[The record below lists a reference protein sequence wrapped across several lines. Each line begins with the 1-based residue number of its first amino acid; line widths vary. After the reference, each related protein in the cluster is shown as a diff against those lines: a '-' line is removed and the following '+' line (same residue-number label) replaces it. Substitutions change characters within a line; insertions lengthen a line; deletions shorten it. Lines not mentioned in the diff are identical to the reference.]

1 MLPLTARAVGAPVAV
16 AALVVALLGIG
27 QVAGALPAG
36 ALTARAGERRAMLVA
51 AAVSAAAL
59 AGAALAGSVAVLA
72 LCVLALG
79 LAAGVWGLARQSYL
93 TAAAPVRLRARALST
108 LGGVGRI
115 GLFAG
120 PFAGAAGTA
129 LLGRAGAYAVAGL
142 VVLAAAVVVLVLPDP
157 AAPAPAA
164 GAAAPARAGALAVLR
179 EHARLLSTLGAAA
192 LAVQAVRQS
201 RQTVLPL
208 WCEQIGLDA
217 TGASLVVGLSG
228 AVDTALFYPAGAVMD
243 RFGRRVAAVPS
254 MLVLGGAHALLPLAH
269 TGTGVALV
277 GALMGLGNGMGAG
290 LVMTLG
296 ADAAPPGQR
305 ARFLGAWRMVTDT
318 GVAAGPVLVGAL
330 AGAATLAVAGG
341 GVAVLA
347 LAAAAGLA
355 AWVPRGGG
363 GGARG
368 RAPPPPPPRRAPP
381 APPPGARA
389 DRGRPHLT
397 SGRCSG

>member
-1 MLPLTARAVGAPVAV
+1 MASPGWDRSWRSLAAVYAPAALFSTSQGAVLPILPLTARAVGAPVAA
-16 AALVVALLGIG
+16 AALVVALLGVG

-36 ALTARAGERRAMLVA
+36 VLTARAGERRAMLSA

-59 AGAALAGSVAVLA
+59 AGAAAARSVAVLA
-72 LCVLALG
+72 LSALALG
-79 LAAGVWGLARQSYL
+79 VAAGVWGLARQSYL
-93 TAAAPVRLRARALST
+93 TAAAPVHLRARALST

-142 VVLAAAVVVLVLPDP
+142 VVLAAAVVVLALPDP
-157 AAPAPAA
+157 APPGLPA
-164 GAAAPARAGALAVLR
+164 GAPPAVRGGVLAVLR
-179 EHARLLSTLGAAA
+179 EQARVLSTLGAAA

-208 WCEQIGLDA
+208 WCEQTGLDA
-217 TGASLVVGLSG
+217 TATSLVVGLSG

-243 RFGRRVAAVPS
+243 RFGRRVVGVPS

-269 TGTGVALV
+269 TGAGVALV

-305 ARFLGAWRMVTDT
+305 ARFLGAWRLVTDT
-318 GVAAGPVLVGAL
+318 GVAAGPVLVGAA
-330 AGAATLAVAGG
+330 AGAATLAVASG

-347 LAAAAGLA
+347 VAAAAGLA
-355 AWVPRGGG
+355 AWVPRG
-363 GGARG
+363 R
-368 RAPPPPPPRRAPP
+368 PR
-381 APPPGARA
+381 
-389 DRGRPHLT
+389 
-397 SGRCSG
+397 

>member
-1 MLPLTARAVGAPVAV
+1 MADTGWDGSRRALITVYAPAALFSTSQGAVLPVLPLTARAVGAPVAV
-16 AALVVALLGIG
+16 AALVVALLGVG
-27 QVAGALPAG
+27 QVVGALPAG

-59 AGAALAGSVAVLA
+59 TGAALAGSVAVLA

-115 GLFAG
+115 GLFVG

-142 VVLAAAVVVLVLPDP
+142 VVVAAAVVVLVLPDP
-157 AAPAPAA
+157 ATPAPAPGAA
-164 GAAAPARAGALAVLR
+164 GAAAPSRAGALSVLR

-217 TGASLVVGLSG
+217 TVASLVVGLSG

-243 RFGRRVAAVPS
+243 RFGRRVVGVPS
-254 MLVLGGAHALLPLAH
+254 MLVLGAAHALLPLAQ
-269 TGTGVALV
+269 TGAGVALV

-318 GVAAGPVLVGAL
+318 GVAVGPVLVGAL
-330 AGAATLAVAGG
+330 AGAATLAAAGA

-347 LAAAAGLA
+347 VAAAAGLA
-355 AWVPRGGG
+355 VWVPRE
-363 GGARG
+363 R
-368 RAPPPPPPRRAPP
+368 PR
-381 APPPGARA
+381 
-389 DRGRPHLT
+389 
-397 SGRCSG
+397 